1 MFKRKNKEQE
11 AMETQAVNEKPKKR
25 FFFQREEGEKPE
37 KIPLTPEQK
46 KKRKKRL
53 IIGAVVVVLLAL
65 NIIPKMFAPEV
76 LPTVSVAEAYQGM
89 VEQTIEGS
97 GDVKSERVKTYFSPV
112 SATVSEFELQVGD
125 TVEAGATLLTYDG
138 AELDELYQQAELTGS
153 AAGFGYQDAITRD
166 NKNVSEFNR
175 SSQALGIIEQQL
187 EDEKNENEHVQ
198 DRITEYTG
206 KQGDAQMVIGEQ
218 QAIAADAQ
226 SRIDQAERDKL
237 AAEEE
242 LKKLAAEA
250 AAADANA
257 APAPDPVSGTAPADS
272 ADEAADQAAKEQ
284 AEKEQAAK
292 EQAAKDRA
300 SKEAEQKGIIE
311 NAEKVIKEQTAIR
324 DAALEKI
331 REEQSKL
338 NEISEK
344 LNGYQDRLKDS
355 TENLEK
361 LQTSK
366 AKEEGIKDSSEAS
379 KLTAAARS
387 ELATNNNLS
396 NLNAQMTKDDINEG
410 KAGIQAEF
418 SGVVTEVTAVPGG
431 PAAKGGSLF
440 TVASNEDV
448 IVDMSVTRF
457 DLEKLEVGQMAEIN
471 LAGKTYTGQVSKL
484 SRLAEDNSKGTPVV
498 SAEIHIDNPDENI
511 YLGLEA
517 KVTVSGRKVENVI
530 VVPVEAVNTGVDG
543 SFCYVVD
550 ETGVVVRKD
559 VETGLASATEIEIS
573 AGLNAGD
580 KVIRNTGGMLLEEG
594 MRVTAVE
601 E

>member
-1 MFKRKNKEQE
+1 M
-11 AMETQAVNEKPKKR
+11 
-25 FFFQREEGEKPE
+25 
-37 KIPLTPEQK
+37 
-46 KKRKKRL
+46 
-53 IIGAVVVVLLAL
+53 
-65 NIIPKMFAPEV
+65 
-76 LPTVSVAEAYQGM
+76 
-89 VEQTIEGS
+89 
-97 GDVKSERVKTYFSPV
+97 
-112 SATVSEFELQVGD
+112 
-125 TVEAGATLLTYDG
+125 
-138 AELDELYQQAELTGS
+138 
-153 AAGFGYQDAITRD
+153 
-166 NKNVSEFNR
+166 
-175 SSQALGIIEQQL
+175 
-187 EDEKNENEHVQ
+187 Q

-484 SRLAEDNSKGTPVV
+484 SRLAADNSKGTPVV

>member
-1 MFKRKNKEQE
+1 MFKRKNK
-11 AMETQAVNEKPKKR
+11 
-25 FFFQREEGEKPE
+25 E

-46 KKRKKRL
+46 KKRRKRL

-112 SATVSEFELQVGD
+112 SASEFELQVGD

-484 SRLAEDNSKGTPVV
+484 SRLAADNSKGTPVV